1 MADPDSAWLEELLA
15 DVQLE
20 QFLVRIRD
28 ELQVTRLAHFDY
40 VHVDD
45 LEKIGLG
52 KPGIRR
58 LLEAVKKRKA
68 QQWRRNIL
76 SKLIGGGKQQPQ
88 KKAHHHTAGGSGSG
102 GGGAGQNE
110 EPSALALTCLIHEKD
125 VTLSVKLGD
134 GSFGVVRRGEWN
146 APGNHIV
153 PVAVKV
159 LKADTLAQPGVIED
173 FFKEVQAMHTMNHPN
188 LIRLHGVVLSQPM
201 MMVTELAVNGS
212 LLDLLRKQCKHTPLP
227 MIWNWSVQIATGMA
241 YLESKRFL
249 HRDLAC
255 RNVLLA
261 TGNKIKI
268 GDFGLMRAL
277 PQQEDCYVMT
287 EHKKVPFPWCAPES
301 LRYRQFSHASD
312 TWMFAVT
319 LWEMFT
325 FGEDPWIGLNGSQIL
340 RKIDREGE
348 RLHHP
353 DACPPDVYQL
363 MLQCWDKTPS
373 ERPTFAAIKE
383 FLTGVPPPIY
393 RAIGSFNAENR
404 LAVQQGDT
412 IVIIDGRPELQF
424 IKGQSQRTFD
434 IGTFPRNVAV
444 DARKS
449 STGNGSAAS
458 ISRPL
463 HDSFR
468 HTGHGSPF
476 GNSWGNPSSLEMDG
490 EVKLRTKTKDIVNT
504 EHRRGKCVSEQYVKE
519 RKSNASKQFSYNK
532 LVNESHQKQH
542 HGQQAPVLKDAK
554 NRPLRPPQPNGMVS
568 GGSSATT
575 EGILI
580 DLSSPND
587 EATTTAG
594 GGGGDGALN
603 SSAAKASGFS
613 TTNHRQVASILD
625 EPIEVPTEGE
635 DPHYAP
641 DHQHHQQQPM
651 SSFGT
656 PSYTLQQ
663 SAVASAAVAMVKLE
677 PPPYQMPPKYSNTY
691 GIVHESSL
699 NLSVV
704 SEPDPFAPHEPIV
717 TSDYES
723 GPSSTVSA
731 RDLMASIKRQQT
743 IEQQQQ
749 QSSVGLA
756 GSPGVL
762 APTVL
767 PPQQPAVYGNVR
779 ASTSNINVNYG
790 RVADLD
796 ELTSS
801 MQATLNNPGSPD
813 PPTAEPLNGMSLEV
827 NVSGSTSGAIDGGLI
842 SPYGG
847 SAVQLNAV
855 MAPKKL
861 DKSFLAELEKDI
873 YKNEAAVGGGSAM
886 NSSAA
891 YAARNSAKDVS
902 HSKYDTANHLAIS
915 QIYANQANSLALAA
929 SLQQQLTLSPKK
941 QNVQQPS
948 SSSNDTSSVVQQL
961 WMERNSASAAAVAQ
975 QSVTS
980 SSTEQMLYGS
990 TQHVSPQKSHSY
1002 VALSNR
1008 PVTTVLSPPPAASS
1022 VTDTGRHY
1030 GSTMSLSGSSN
1041 IYNSVYNGSIGPPLD
1056 AYQPVGGGTELYDV
1070 VAPTPAS
1077 LYERV
1082 PMQPQQQIY
1091 NNVVSHHHQQ
1101 LVQPLVPAIYD
1112 EVTNDL
1118 DLRPIR
1124 PAPSAPLSAQQ
1135 IQRRLERLAQ
1145 QDQQVANLMQEL
1157 GDEANEQEARNSLAA
1172 VNWDHTLAVRH
1183 FKIERLLRLG
1193 LATRTRCEEALQKTG
1208 WSIQLAASVLL
1219 EI

>member
-1 MADPDSAWLEELLA
+1 MSDPDTAWLEELLK

-20 QFLVRIRD
+20 QFLPRIRD

-76 SKLIGGGKQQPQ
+76 SKLIGGGKQQPP
-88 KKAHHHTAGGSGSG
+88 KKSQSSG
-102 GGGAGQNE
+102 GTGQNE

-134 GSFGVVRRGEWN
+134 GSFGVVRRGEWH
-146 APGNHIV
+146 APGNHLV

-173 FFKEVQAMHTMNHPN
+173 FFKEVQAMHAMNHPN

-227 MIWNWSVQIATGMA
+227 MIWSWSVQIATGMA

-261 TGNKIKI
+261 AGNKIKI

-319 LWEMFT
+319 LWEMYT
-325 FGEDPWIGLNGSQIL
+325 FGEDPWVGLNGSQIL

-393 RAIGSFNAENR
+393 RAVTNYSAENR
-404 LAVQQGDT
+404 LAAQQGDT
-412 IVIIDGRPELQF
+412 IVIVDDRQELQF
-424 IKGQSQRTFD
+424 VKGQNQRTFD
-434 IGTFPRNVAV
+434 IGTIPRSVVV

-449 STGNGSAAS
+449 SSSGGSGS
-458 ISRPL
+458 GSSSTISRPL

-476 GNSWGNPSSLEMDG
+476 GASWGNPASLELEG
-490 EVKLRTKTKDIVNT
+490 EVKLRNKSKDTISAD
-504 EHRRGKCVSEQYVKE
+504 RRGKCVSEQYVKE

-532 LVNESHQKQH
+532 LVNENQSKQQLH
-542 HGQQAPVLKDAK
+542 RQQQQQLAKEGSYRPQRPPLPQQATA
-554 NRPLRPPQPNGMVS
+554 
-568 GGSSATT
+568 

-587 EATTTAG
+587 ESTFG
-594 GGGGDGALN
+594 GGAGTGAVSATGG
-603 SSAAKASGFS
+603 F
-613 TTNHRQVASILD
+613 RQVTSILD
-625 EPIEVPTEGE
+625 EPIDIPTVGE
-635 DPHYAP
+635 D
-641 DHQHHQQQPM
+641 QFGQQQ
-651 SSFGT
+651 
-656 PSYTLQQ
+656 LQQ
-663 SAVASAAVAMVKLE
+663 QQQLHDLQLQVASISNYHPSVSPVLSTGSKME

-691 GIVHESSL
+691 GIVHDSTL
-699 NLSVV
+699 NLSVTGI
-704 SEPDPFAPHEPIV
+704 EPDPFAPQQPKQEAIV

-723 GPSSTVSA
+723 GPSSSVSS

-743 IEQQQQ
+743 IEQ
-749 QSSVGLA
+749 V
-756 GSPGVL
+756 P
-762 APTVL
+762 APTTSTAL
-767 PPQQPAVYGNVR
+767 YGNLRSGSV
-779 ASTSNINVNYG
+779 SNINANYA
-790 RVADLD
+790 RVGTEL
-796 ELTSS
+796 ELTTTAVGMLSAGGSGLSS
-801 MQATLNNPGSPD
+801 PGSSGRD
-813 PPTAEPLNGMSLEV
+813 VYNDSLEV
-827 NVSGSTSGAIDGGLI
+827 NVSGNGLI

-847 SAVQLNAV
+847 SSVQLNV
-855 MAPKKL
+855 NVTPKKL
-861 DKSFLAELEKDI
+861 DKTFLAELEKDI
-873 YKNEAAVGGGSAM
+873 YKQEPSAANSM
-886 NSSAA
+886 NSSVA
-891 YAARNSAKDVS
+891 YAARNSAKDALS
-902 HSKYDTANHLAIS
+902 LSKYDTTANLAMS
-915 QIYANQANSLALAA
+915 QIYANQANSIALAA

-941 QNVQQPS
+941 QNIMQQQQPATS
-948 SSSNDTSSVVQQL
+948 DTTSVVQQL
-961 WMERNSASAAAVAQ
+961 WAERNNIVTNAMAPPQQPPPPAVESVQ
-975 QSVTS
+975 QSHS
-980 SSTEQMLYGS
+980 
-990 TQHVSPQKSHSY
+990 SPQKSHNF
-1002 VALSNR
+1002 VALSN
-1008 PVTTVLSPPPAASS
+1008 
-1022 VTDTGRHY
+1022 GQHY
-1030 GSTMSLSGSSN
+1030 GSTVSLTGANVYS
-1041 IYNSVYNGSIGPPLD
+1041 SVYNNGSSVAPVDGGV
-1056 AYQPVGGGTELYDV
+1056 YQTVGGDLYDIV
-1070 VAPTPAS
+1070 SPTPAS

-1082 PMQPQQQIY
+1082 PMVQQIY
-1091 NNVVSHHHQQ
+1091 NNVG
-1101 LVQPLVPAIYD
+1101 QPNATAIYD
-1112 EVTNDL
+1112 EVSNEL
-1118 DLRPIR
+1118 SDLRPIR

-1135 IQRRLERLAQ
+1135 IQRRLDRLAQ
-1145 QDQQVANLMQEL
+1145 QDQLVAALMQEL
-1157 GDEANEQEARNSLAA
+1157 GDEANEEEARNSLAA
-1172 VNWDHTLAVRH
+1172 VHWDHRLAVRH
-1183 FKIERLLRLG
+1183 FKIERLCRLG
-1193 LATRTRCEEALQKTG
+1193 LANRTRCEEALQKTG
-1208 WSIQLAASVLL
+1208 WSIQLAASILL
-1219 EI
+1219 ET

>member
-1 MADPDSAWLEELLA
+1 MADPDTAWLEELLA

-20 QFLVRIRD
+20 QFLPRIRD

-88 KKAHHHTAGGSGSG
+88 KKSQSTTSTVAAAT
-102 GGGAGQNE
+102 E
-110 EPSALALTCLIHEKD
+110 EVPALTCLIHERD

-146 APGNHIV
+146 APGNHVI

-159 LKADTLAQPGVIED
+159 LKADTLAQPGVMED
-173 FFKEVQAMHTMNHPN
+173 FFKEVQAMHAMNHPN

-325 FGEDPWIGLNGSQIL
+325 FGEDPWVGLNGSQIL
-340 RKIDREGE
+340 RKIGRDGE

-393 RAIGSFNAENR
+393 RAIGNFNAENR
-404 LAVQQGDT
+404 LEVQQGDM
-412 IVIIDGRPELQF
+412 IVIIDDRPELQF
-424 IKGQSQRTFD
+424 LKGQNQRTFD

-444 DARKS
+444 DARKASTMAGS
-449 STGNGSAAS
+449 SGTGSAS
-458 ISRPL
+458 IISRPL

-476 GNSWGNPSSLEMDG
+476 GNSWGNPGSLEMEG
-490 EVKLRTKTKDIVNT
+490 EVKLRSKTKDTVT
-504 EHRRGKCVSEQYVKE
+504 VDRRGKCISEQYVKE

-532 LVNESHQKQH
+532 LVNESHQKHHQH
-542 HGQQAPVLKDAK
+542 QHQLLKDAK
-554 NRPLRPPQPNGMVS
+554 NRPLRPPQPQSN
-568 GGSSATT
+568 GSSVASASTT

-587 EATTTAG
+587 ETERHG
-594 GGGGDGALN
+594 GPVGTGNASKVGSLNALN
-603 SSAAKASGFS
+603 
-613 TTNHRQVASILD
+613 RQAISILD
-625 EPIEVPTEGE
+625 EPIDVPTEGE
-635 DPHYAP
+635 DQFFSAP
-641 DHQHHQQQPM
+641 EQP
-651 SSFGT
+651 
-656 PSYTLQQ
+656 LQQ
-663 SAVASAAVAMVKLE
+663 VSFETASLQQHGIGKLE

-691 GIVHESSL
+691 GIVHDSTMNLNGGYSNGSSITT
-699 NLSVV
+699 NSFPP
-704 SEPDPFAPHEPIV
+704 EPDPFAPQDPVV

-731 RDLMASIKRQQT
+731 RELMASIKRQQT
-743 IEQQQQ
+743 IEQ
-749 QSSVGLA
+749 A
-756 GSPGVL
+756 APGVGTTML

-767 PPQQPAVYGNVR
+767 QQPPQQQQQPSSSQSLYGNVR
-779 ASTSNINVNYG
+779 ASVSNINANYG
-790 RVADLD
+790 RVSDLD

-801 MQATLNNPGSPD
+801 MLVTLNQ
-813 PPTAEPLNGMSLEV
+813 ANGMASPVQNLNESLEV
-827 NVSGSTSGAIDGGLI
+827 NVSSSSAITNGGGGLM
-842 SPYGG
+842 SPSCSGG
-847 SAVQLNAV
+847 TAAGVQQLNV
-855 MAPKKL
+855 TPKKL
-861 DKSFLAELEKDI
+861 DKQFLADLEKDL
-873 YKNEAAVGGGSAM
+873 YKND
-886 NSSAA
+886 SSAA
-891 YAARNSAKDVS
+891 NSSMAYATRNNAKDLS
-902 HSKYDTANHLAIS
+902 HAKYDTTANLAMS
-915 QIYANQANSLALAA
+915 QYYANQANTLALAA
-929 SLQQQLTLSPKK
+929 SLQHQLTLSPKK
-941 QNVQQPS
+941 QNVQQQPQPAS
-948 SSSNDTSSVVQQL
+948 GTNDATNSVVQQM
-961 WMERNSASAAAVAQ
+961 WMERTVGESVAPQ
-975 QSVTS
+975 Q
-980 SSTEQMLYGS
+980 LYGN
-990 TQHVSPQKSHSY
+990 TQHVSSSSPQKSHNY
-1002 VALSNR
+1002 VAISNR
-1008 PVTTVLSPPPAASS
+1008 PIMPNAV
-1022 VTDTGRHY
+1022 GHY
-1030 GSTMSLSGSSN
+1030 GSTVSLTAAAAVAPPGGPSN
-1041 IYNSVYNGSIGPPLD
+1041 IYNSVYNGSIASTDL
-1056 AYQPVGGGTELYDV
+1056 YQTVPAGGVDLYDM

-1077 LYERV
+1077 LYE
-1082 PMQPQQQIY
+1082 PIPSSLQAQHQIY
-1091 NNVVSHHHQQ
+1091 NNVNPVTGQP
-1101 LVQPLVPAIYD
+1101 QPLVPAIYD
-1112 EVTNDL
+1112 EVSNDM

-1124 PAPSAPLSAQQ
+1124 PAPSAPLSSQQ
-1135 IQRRLERLAQ
+1135 IQRRLERAQ
-1145 QDQQVANLMQEL
+1145 QDQQVASLMQEL
-1157 GDEANEQEARNSLAA
+1157 GDEASEDEARKSLSA

-1183 FKIERLLRLG
+1183 FKIERLCRLG
-1193 LATRTRCEEALQKTG
+1193 VANRTRCEEALQKTG
-1208 WSIQLAASVLL
+1208 WSIQLAATILL
-1219 EI
+1219 ET

>member
-1 MADPDSAWLEELLA
+1 MSDPDTVWLEELLK

-20 QFLVRIRD
+20 QFLSRIRD

-88 KKAHHHTAGGSGSG
+88 KKSQPG
-102 GGGAGQNE
+102 GGTGQGE

-134 GSFGVVRRGEWN
+134 GSFGVVRRGEWH
-146 APGNHIV
+146 APGHHIV

-173 FFKEVQAMHTMNHPN
+173 FFKEVQAMHAMNHPN

-227 MIWNWSVQIATGMA
+227 VVWSWSVQIATGMA

-261 TGNKIKI
+261 AGNKIKI

-325 FGEDPWIGLNGSQIL
+325 FGEDPWVGLNGSQIL

-383 FLTGVPPPIY
+383 FLTGVPPPMY
-393 RAIGSFNAENR
+393 RAVTNYSADNR

-412 IVIIDGRPELQF
+412 IVIVDDRLELQF
-424 IKGQSQRTFD
+424 IKGQNQRTFD
-434 IGTFPRNVAV
+434 IGTIPRNVVV
-444 DARKS
+444 DARKAS
-449 STGNGSAAS
+449 SGSSSSSAA

-476 GNSWGNPSSLEMDG
+476 GASWGNPGSLELEG
-490 EVKLRTKTKDIVNT
+490 EVKLRNKTKDMLNVD
-504 EHRRGKCVSEQYVKE
+504 RRGKCVSEQYVKE

-532 LVNESHQKQH
+532 LVNENHSKQLAH
-542 HGQQAPVLKDAK
+542 NQQLVKDAK
-554 NRPLRPPQPNGMVS
+554 NRPLRPPQPTQPPTS
-568 GGSSATT
+568 T

-587 EATTTAG
+587 DLSFGSAT
-594 GGGGDGALN
+594 
-603 SSAAKASGFS
+603 SGTVS
-613 TTNHRQVASILD
+613 TPGTFRQVTSILD
-625 EPIEVPTEGE
+625 EPIDIPTEG
-635 DPHYAP
+635 D
-641 DHQHHQQQPM
+641 DGFSHQQQQPK
-651 SSFGT
+651 SEQQLQVAFT
-656 PSYTLQQ
+656 ESYQ
-663 SAVASAAVAMVKLE
+663 SVSPVPKLE

-691 GIVHESSL
+691 GIIHDSTL
-699 NLSVV
+699 NLSGVC
-704 SEPDPFAPHEPIV
+704 EPDPFAPQQQQQQHQPHHIIQKQDTAV
-717 TSDYES
+717 TSDFES
-723 GPSSTVSA
+723 PPSMFVSS
-731 RDLMASIKRQQT
+731 RDLMEKIKRQQT
-743 IEQQQQ
+743 VEQ
-749 QSSVGLA
+749 A
-756 GSPGVL
+756 
-762 APTVL
+762 APPTT
-767 PPQQPAVYGNVR
+767 AVYGNLYGSV
-779 ASTSNINVNYG
+779 SNVNANYG
-790 RVADLD
+790 RVETDL
-796 ELTSS
+796 EGHSVGMMSS
-801 MQATLNNPGSPD
+801 LNNGASGSGFSSPGRD
-813 PPTAEPLNGMSLEV
+813 IYNDSLEV
-827 NVSGSTSGAIDGGLI
+827 NVSSGIVDNGLI
-842 SPYGG
+842 SPYG
-847 SAVQLNAV
+847 SSSVQLSV
-855 MAPKKL
+855 TPKKL
-861 DKSFLAELEKDI
+861 DKAFLAELEKDI
-873 YKNEAAVGGGSAM
+873 YKHEPPAGNSM
-886 NSSAA
+886 NSSVA
-891 YAARNSAKDVS
+891 YAARNNAKDVS
-902 HSKYDTANHLAIS
+902 HSKYDTTANLALS
-915 QIYANQANSLALAA
+915 QIYANQANSIALAA

-941 QNVQQPS
+941 QNAAQQQPCDTSTLVQQM
-948 SSSNDTSSVVQQL
+948 
-961 WMERNSASAAAVAQ
+961 WMERNNPTATTTAAPAAGMDMPQ
-975 QSVTS
+975 QMV
-980 SSTEQMLYGS
+980 
-990 TQHVSPQKSHSY
+990 PQKLHNF
-1002 VALSNR
+1002 VAISNG
-1008 PVTTVLSPPPAASS
+1008 TTPQ
-1022 VTDTGRHY
+1022 HY
-1030 GSTMSLSGSSN
+1030 GSSVSLSGPN
-1041 IYNSVYNGSIGPPLD
+1041 IYNSVYNGSIAPD
-1056 AYQPVGGGTELYDV
+1056 VYQTVGSDLYDI

-1077 LYERV
+1077 MYERV
-1082 PMQPQQQIY
+1082 PMQQVY
-1091 NNVVSHHHQQ
+1091 NNVNGQV
-1101 LVQPLVPAIYD
+1101 PGAPMPAIYD
-1112 EVTNDL
+1112 EVSNDL
-1118 DLRPIR
+1118 GDLRPIR

-1135 IQRRLERLAQ
+1135 IQRRLDRLAQ
-1145 QDQQVANLMQEL
+1145 QDQQVANLMREL
-1157 GDEANEQEARNSLAA
+1157 GEEANEEEARNSLSA

-1183 FKIERLLRLG
+1183 FKIERLCRLG
-1193 LATRTRCEEALQKTG
+1193 LANRTRCEEALQKTG
-1208 WSIQLAASVLL
+1208 WSIQLAASILL
-1219 EI
+1219 ET

>member
-1 MADPDSAWLEELLA
+1 MSDPDTVWLEELLK

-20 QFLVRIRD
+20 QFLPRIRD

-76 SKLIGGGKQQPQ
+76 SKLIGGGKQQPP
-88 KKAHHHTAGGSGSG
+88 KKSTGGGSV
-102 GGGAGQNE
+102 GGAGQNE

-134 GSFGVVRRGEWN
+134 GSFGVVRRGEWH
-146 APGNHIV
+146 APGNHLV

-173 FFKEVQAMHTMNHPN
+173 FFKEVQAMHAMNHPN

-227 MIWNWSVQIATGMA
+227 MIWSWSVQIATGMA

-261 TGNKIKI
+261 AGNKIKI

-325 FGEDPWIGLNGSQIL
+325 FGEDPWVGLNGSQIL

-393 RAIGSFNAENR
+393 RAVSNYSAENR
-404 LAVQQGDT
+404 LAAQQGDT
-412 IVIIDGRPELQF
+412 IVIVDDRPELQF
-424 IKGQSQRTFD
+424 IKGQNQRTFD
-434 IGTFPRNVAV
+434 IGTIPRGVVV

-449 STGNGSAAS
+449 STSSSGGSSAT

-468 HTGHGSPF
+468 HTGHGTPF
-476 GNSWGNPSSLEMDG
+476 GASWGNPATLEMEG
-490 EVKLRTKTKDIVNT
+490 EVKLRNKSKDLVSVD
-504 EHRRGKCVSEQYVKE
+504 RRGKCISEQYVKE

-532 LVNESHQKQH
+532 LVNENHSKQQHLHHQAQLH
-542 HGQQAPVLKDAK
+542 
-554 NRPLRPPQPNGMVS
+554 RPPRPPQPQQP
-568 GGSSATT
+568 AAT

-587 EATTTAG
+587 DATFG
-594 GGGGDGALN
+594 G
-603 SSAAKASGFS
+603 SSGASGAAS
-613 TTNHRQVASILD
+613 GTVRQVASILD
-625 EPIEVPTEGE
+625 EPIDIPTEGD
-635 DPHYAP
+635 DPFGAQQPVQQHE
-641 DHQHHQQQPM
+641 QHH
-651 SSFGT
+651 
-656 PSYTLQQ
+656 LQL
-663 SAVASAAVAMVKLE
+663 ATVASFASVSPVPSVAAKPE

-691 GIVHESSL
+691 GIVHDSTL
-699 NLSVV
+699 NLSIAT
-704 SEPDPFAPHEPIV
+704 EPDPFAPQQSQPPQQHPHYQKQETIV

-723 GPSSTVSA
+723 GPSSSVSA

-743 IEQQQQ
+743 IEQ
-749 QSSVGLA
+749 VA
-756 GSPGVL
+756 
-762 APTVL
+762 APPT
-767 PPQQPAVYGNVR
+767 QPVYGNWRGSV
-779 ASTSNINVNYG
+779 SNINSNYG
-790 RVADLD
+790 RVGTDLD
-796 ELTSS
+796 GLTADVLSS
-801 MQATLNNPGSPD
+801 LNNGPSGSGLSSPGGSRD
-813 PPTAEPLNGMSLEV
+813 AYNDSLEV
-827 NVSGSTSGAIDGGLI
+827 NVSGNGLA

-847 SAVQLNAV
+847 STAHVNV
-855 MAPKKL
+855 TPKKL

-873 YKNEAAVGGGSAM
+873 YKQEPSAGNSM
-886 NSSAA
+886 NSSVA

-902 HSKYDTANHLAIS
+902 HSKYDTTANLAMS
-915 QIYANQANSLALAA
+915 QIYANQANSIALAA

-941 QNVQQPS
+941 QNMVQQPVAS
-948 SSSNDTSSVVQQL
+948 DTNTLVQQM
-961 WMERNSASAAAVAQ
+961 WAERNNVAAAAVAAPLPDGGQ
-975 QSVTS
+975 QP
-980 SSTEQMLYGS
+980 
-990 TQHVSPQKSHSY
+990 VSPQKSHNF
-1002 VALSNR
+1002 VALSNG
-1008 PVTTVLSPPPAASS
+1008 VQPA
-1022 VTDTGRHY
+1022 HHQY
-1030 GSTMSLSGSSN
+1030 GSTMSLPGAN
-1041 IYNSVYNGSIGPPLD
+1041 IYSSVYNGSIASSD
-1056 AYQPVGGGTELYDV
+1056 VYQTVGGDLYDV

-1082 PMQPQQQIY
+1082 PAQQIY
-1091 NNVVSHHHQQ
+1091 NNVMGQHGSMMAINITG
-1101 LVQPLVPAIYD
+1101 PNATAIYD
-1112 EVTNDL
+1112 EVSNEQL
-1118 DLRPIR
+1118 SELRPIR

-1135 IQRRLERLAQ
+1135 IQRRLDRLAQ
-1145 QDQQVANLMQEL
+1145 QDQQVASLLQEL
-1157 GDEANEQEARNSLAA
+1157 GDEANEEEARNSLAA

-1183 FKIERLLRLG
+1183 FKIERLCRLG
-1193 LATRTRCEEALQKTG
+1193 LANRTRCEEALQKTG
-1208 WSIQLAASVLL
+1208 WSIQLAASILL
-1219 EI
+1219 ET

>member
-1 MADPDSAWLEELLA
+1 MSDPDTVWLEELLK

-20 QFLVRIRD
+20 QFLPRIRD

-76 SKLIGGGKQQPQ
+76 SKLIGGGKQQPP
-88 KKAHHHTAGGSGSG
+88 KKSTAGT
-102 GGGAGQNE
+102 GQNE

-134 GSFGVVRRGEWN
+134 GSFGVVRRGEWH
-146 APGNHIV
+146 APGNHLV

-173 FFKEVQAMHTMNHPN
+173 FFKEVQAMHAMNHPN

-227 MIWNWSVQIATGMA
+227 MIWSWSVQIATGMA

-261 TGNKIKI
+261 AGNKIKI

-325 FGEDPWIGLNGSQIL
+325 FGEDPWVGLNGSQIL

-393 RAIGSFNAENR
+393 RAVTNYTAENR

-412 IVIIDGRPELQF
+412 IVIVDDRLELQF
-424 IKGQSQRTFD
+424 IKGQNQRTFD
-434 IGTFPRNVAV
+434 IGTIPRGVVV

-449 STGNGSAAS
+449 SSSSSGGSS
-458 ISRPL
+458 STISRPL

-476 GNSWGNPSSLEMDG
+476 GASWGNPASLEMEG
-490 EVKLRTKTKDIVNT
+490 EVKLRNKSKDLVSVD
-504 EHRRGKCVSEQYVKE
+504 RRGKCISEQYVKE

-532 LVNESHQKQH
+532 LVNENHSKHQQH
-542 HGQQAPVLKDAK
+542 LVKDAK
-554 NRPLRPPQPNGMVS
+554 NRPLRPPQPQAS
-568 GGSSATT
+568 TAT

-587 EATTTAG
+587 EATFG
-594 GGGGDGALN
+594 GGGAASGTV
-603 SSAAKASGFS
+603 SAASSF
-613 TTNHRQVASILD
+613 RQVTSILD
-625 EPIEVPTEGE
+625 EPIDIPTEGE
-635 DPHYAP
+635 DHFGQ
-641 DHQHHQQQPM
+641 QHHSQQHEQQ
-651 SSFGT
+651 
-656 PSYTLQQ
+656 LQ
-663 SAVASAAVAMVKLE
+663 VAAVVNYRSVSPVPSIAAKLE

-691 GIVHESSL
+691 GIVHDSTL
-699 NLSVV
+699 NLSIAT
-704 SEPDPFAPHEPIV
+704 EPDPFAPQQQQQQLQQKQEPLV

-723 GPSSTVSA
+723 GPSSSISA

-743 IEQQQQ
+743 ID
-749 QSSVGLA
+749 QSV
-756 GSPGVL
+756 
-762 APTVL
+762 
-767 PPQQPAVYGNVR
+767 PPPSMGVYGNLRGSV
-779 ASTSNINVNYG
+779 SNINSNYG
-790 RVADLD
+790 RVGTDLD
-796 ELTSS
+796 GLTADMLSS
-801 MQATLNNPGSPD
+801 FNNGASGSGLSSPGSRD
-813 PPTAEPLNGMSLEV
+813 VYNDSLEV
-827 NVSGSTSGAIDGGLI
+827 NVSSSSGANVDNGIM

-847 SAVQLNAV
+847 STTQLNV
-855 MAPKKL
+855 MPKKL
-861 DKSFLAELEKDI
+861 GKSFLAQLEKDI
-873 YKNEAAVGGGSAM
+873 YKQEPTAGNSM
-886 NSSAA
+886 NSSVA
-891 YAARNSAKDVS
+891 YAARNSAKDIS
-902 HSKYDTANHLAIS
+902 LSKYDTTANLAMS
-915 QIYANQANSLALAA
+915 QIYANQANSIALAA

-941 QNVQQPS
+941 QNIMHQHQS
-948 SSSNDTSSVVQQL
+948 SSDTNSLVQQL
-961 WMERNSASAAAVAQ
+961 WAERNNVATVPVGTETVQQ
-975 QSVTS
+975 QS
-980 SSTEQMLYGS
+980 
-990 TQHVSPQKSHSY
+990 HISPQKTHNF
-1002 VALSNR
+1002 VALSNGAT
-1008 PVTTVLSPPPAASS
+1008 PLQ
-1022 VTDTGRHY
+1022 Y
-1030 GSTMSLSGSSN
+1030 GSMASLSGPN
-1041 IYNSVYNGSIGPPLD
+1041 IYSSVYNGSIASD
-1056 AYQPVGGGTELYDV
+1056 VYQTVGGDLYDV

-1082 PMQPQQQIY
+1082 PTQQVY
-1091 NNVVSHHHQQ
+1091 NNVSNQVSMA
-1101 LVQPLVPAIYD
+1101 PAIYD
-1112 EVTNDL
+1112 EVSNEL
-1118 DLRPIR
+1118 SDLRPIR

-1135 IQRRLERLAQ
+1135 IQRRLDRLAQ

-1157 GDEANEQEARNSLAA
+1157 GDEANEEEARNSLTA
-1172 VNWDHTLAVRH
+1172 VHWDHTLAVRH
-1183 FKIERLLRLG
+1183 FKIERLCRLG
-1193 LATRTRCEEALQKTG
+1193 LANRTRCEEALQKTG
-1208 WSIQLAASVLL
+1208 WSIQLAASILL
-1219 EI
+1219 ET